1 MSGARTMLALAESYL
16 AERRQLGFEL
26 ERPGSLTLSFAR
38 YVDDSGHI
46 GPLNETIVL
55 KWAREKAQRADPF
68 TWAKR
73 VAVLRPFARYLRE
86 MEPSTKFPED
96 SPYGSSFRRLAP
108 HIYTQAEVDA
118 LSAAARQLPG
128 GLASATFEVLFGL
141 LAATGLRISEA
152 LQLLCGDLDCA
163 NGILTIRHAKRKRE
177 RMVPL
182 HPTAT
187 NALLAY
193 LRVRA
198 KHGATDAAAPLFLSE
213 KAGDALT
220 YPCVRRVFVRLST
233 KLGIVSRGGH
243 RVVRIH
249 DLRHT
254 FICRRLM
261 LWQKDGT
268 NVGNAMMALSTYVGH
283 VRLSDTYWYI
293 EAVPELMMIASD
305 RFDAFAAGRPEVCH
319 G

>member
-1 MSGARTMLALAESYL
+1 MSSTRTLLALAETYL

-26 ERPGSLTLSFAR
+26 ERPGTLTLSFAR
-38 YVDDSGHI
+38 YADNAGHT
-46 GPLNETIVL
+46 GPLNESIVL
-55 KWAREKAQRADPF
+55 QWAREKAQRIDPF

-86 MEPSTKFPED
+86 LEPSTKFPED
-96 SPYGSSFRRLAP
+96 SPYGRSSRRLAP
-108 HIYTQAEVDA
+108 HIYTQVEVDA
-118 LSAAARQLPG
+118 LIAAARQLPG
-128 GLASATFEVLFGL
+128 GLTSASFEVLFGL

-152 LQLLCGDLDCA
+152 LQLRCGDLDCSK
-163 NGILTIRHAKRKRE
+163 GELTVRHAKRYRE

-187 NALLAY
+187 SALLAY

-198 KHGATDAAAPLFLSE
+198 KHGATNFAAPLFLSE
-213 KAGDALT
+213 KTGDALS
-220 YPCVRRVFVRLST
+220 YRYAGHVFRLLTT
-233 KLGIVSRGGH
+233 KLGLIPRGGH

-261 LWQKDGT
+261 LWQKDGADL
-268 NVGNAMMALSTYVGH
+268 GNAMMSLSTYVGH

-293 EAVPELMMIASD
+293 EAVPELMMIAGD
-305 RFDAFAAGRPEVCH
+305 RFDAFAGGRPEVCH

>member
-96 SPYGSSFRRLAP
+96 SPYGSAFRRLAP

-141 LAATGLRISEA
+141 LAATGLRISEGDVPGSVETFQAA
-152 LQLLCGDLDCA
+152 LR
-163 NGILTIRHAKRKRE
+163 T
-177 RMVPL
+177 
-182 HPTAT
+182 
-187 NALLAY
+187 
-193 LRVRA
+193 
-198 KHGATDAAAPLFLSE
+198 LS
-213 KAGDALT
+213 
-220 YPCVRRVFVRLST
+220 R
-233 KLGIVSRGGH
+233 
-243 RVVRIH
+243 
-249 DLRHT
+249 
-254 FICRRLM
+254 
-261 LWQKDGT
+261 
-268 NVGNAMMALSTYVGH
+268 
-283 VRLSDTYWYI
+283 
-293 EAVPELMMIASD
+293 
-305 RFDAFAAGRPEVCH
+305 
-319 G
+319 